1 MHPIGAAPGSTV
13 ETGDLPPA
21 MGGRPCSHSLR
32 PMADDRT
39 LLPNEQD
46 IIAAIGDRPFD
57 FVSME
62 AMANIYRAAAAIR
75 RRAEQGV
82 LSGASLSWGGFTTMW
97 VLWIWGEMETGRLAV
112 ECDLSKG
119 TLTGILN
126 TLEGRGLVAR
136 QRLDADRRRML
147 VALTAEGTAMIESLS
162 PRFNRFET
170 ETTSS
175 LGADEKRE
183 LARLL
188 RTVITDISDKRS

>member
-1 MHPIGAAPGSTV
+1 MT
-13 ETGDLPPA
+13 
-21 MGGRPCSHSLR
+21 
-32 PMADDRT
+32 DDRT

-46 IIAAIGDRPFD
+46 ILAAIGDRPFD

-82 LSGASLSWGGFTTMW
+82 LRDAGLSWGGFTTMW

-126 TLEGRGLVAR
+126 TLERRRLVVR
-136 QRLDADRRRML
+136 NRMDSDRRRML
-147 VALTAEGTAMIESLS
+147 VSLTPEGNTMIEALS
-162 PRFNRFET
+162 PQFNRFET
-170 ETTSS
+170 EHTAS
-175 LGADEKRE
+175 LDEDEKRE
-183 LARLL
+183 LAGLL
-188 RTVITDISDKRS
+188 RRIIVDISGDRS

>member
-1 MHPIGAAPGSTV
+1 
-13 ETGDLPPA
+13 
-21 MGGRPCSHSLR
+21 
-32 PMADDRT
+32 MADDRT

-46 IIAAIGDRPFD
+46 ILAAIGDRPFD

-82 LSGASLSWGGFTTMW
+82 LRDAALSWGGFTTMW
-97 VLWIWGEMETGRLAV
+97 VLWIWGEMETGRLAL

-126 TLEGRGLVAR
+126 THEGRGLVAR
-136 QRLDADRRRML
+136 ERMDSDRRRML
-147 VALTAEGTAMIESLS
+147 VALTPDGHAMIETLS

-170 ETTSS
+170 ENTAS
-175 LGADEKRE
+175 LDDDEKRE
-183 LARLL
+183 LAGLL
-188 RTVITDISDKRS
+188 RRIIVDISGDRS